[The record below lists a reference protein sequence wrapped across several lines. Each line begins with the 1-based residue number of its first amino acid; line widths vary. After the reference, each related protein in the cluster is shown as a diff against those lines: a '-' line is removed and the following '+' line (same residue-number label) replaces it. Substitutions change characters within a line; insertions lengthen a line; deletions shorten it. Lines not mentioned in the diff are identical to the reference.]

1 MFSYRISTI
10 LHVRCMNGYLLQ
22 RLLSR
27 CYVTG
32 TVKTGKWKR
41 ERPPDVVVADIQPK
55 TARQFKY
62 LIYTLNDGEIKANAI
77 EAARIVLKRGSKTDA
92 MWKLEADIPVTRKP
106 VGTRMGKGKGKID
119 HYIAKVPAGA
129 HIFMFNCSDELQ
141 AKYACKQVD
150 FRLPIKAK
158 LIATKALLERSEKQ
172 TTEASTQTENVSKS

>member
-1 MFSYRISTI
+1 MFSCRAV
-10 LHVRCMNGYLLQ
+10 LHRHCVDEFMLQ
-22 RLLSR
+22 RLFSR

-32 TVKTGKWKR
+32 TVRTGKWKR

-62 LIYTLNDGEIKANAI
+62 VIYTLNNGEIKANAI
-77 EAARIVLKRGSKTDA
+77 EAARIVLKRSSKTDA

-119 HYIAKVPAGA
+119 HYIAKVSAGA

-158 LIATKALLERSEKQ
+158 LIATQTLLEQSEQRNIEKLS
-172 TTEASTQTENVSKS
+172 EIENAL

>member
-1 MFSYRISTI
+1 MHFMDD
-10 LHVRCMNGYLLQ
+10 CKLL

-27 CYVTG
+27 SYVTG
-32 TVKTGKWKR
+32 TVRTGKWKR

-62 LIYTLNDGEIKANAI
+62 VIYTLNGGDIKANAI
-77 EAARIVLKRGSKTDA
+77 EAARIVLKRNSKTDA

-106 VGTRMGKGKGKID
+106 IGSRMGKGKGKID
-119 HYIAKVPAGA
+119 HYIAKVTAGA

-150 FRLPIKAK
+150 YRLPIKAK
-158 LIATKALLERSEKQ
+158 LI
-172 TTEASTQTENVSKS
+172 STQTLLEQSVQQSTKEKNV